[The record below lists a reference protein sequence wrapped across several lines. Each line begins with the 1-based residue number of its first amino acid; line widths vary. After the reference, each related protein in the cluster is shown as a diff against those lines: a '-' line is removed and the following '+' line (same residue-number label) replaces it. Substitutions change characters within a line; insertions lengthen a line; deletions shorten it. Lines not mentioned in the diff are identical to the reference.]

1 MKNRL
6 FIFVARGTT
15 VSIFSFGAFLPFFAW
30 REDIHSF
37 GISEMIQCL
46 LGAML
51 AGIGYALYRALQED
65 TKIHRKETPK
75 MRYNMKYEHTSF
87 NIEERPSF

>member
-1 MKNRL
+1 MKSKF
-6 FIFVARGTT
+6 FIFIARAIT
-15 VSIFSFGAFLPFFAW
+15 VSLFSFGAFLPFFAW

-37 GISEMIQCL
+37 GIPEMTQCL
-46 LGAML
+46 LGAIL

-65 TKIHRKETPK
+65 TKAHNKETPK

-87 NIEERPSF
+87 NIEERPTF